1 MKRAAVWQC
10 VICAIGLIVFVSC
23 SRTESSGNSG
33 TSAGDSSGTVAAGIG
48 TTARAGQSNANA
60 PWYPSLAAFEHHDS
74 ARTHLFAE
82 ATFGGDFAGRNTV
95 GSVQG
100 PSSYPSGWNVTYL
113 DADNIFLYG
122 GGAGQEPSSIG
133 SYVAKIDPAT
143 LKPIWSRQLIDTQ
156 QNGEW
161 DYPGT
166 LAILEDGMLYVIYG
180 YHLSKLDPKSGA
192 VVATVTLPTGAA
204 APGDTAYNGFSASAD
219 GIIVGKSIYRQAGCT
234 IQGPQALLNC
244 PDPSSVPSSVLVTVD
259 PRTMTVLNTVTLPGE
274 VIGRATVG
282 RYQGK
287 EYVYL
292 FAESGFIRYAI
303 TPTGTLTLDP
313 SWTTGPLLTPGQTL
327 GWAAVVMGDWV
338 LSQCN
343 GLPASVPVSVYAV
356 NQGDASKRFTIQPF
370 ANDPIPLDVKAAY
383 RKQAPGGIAAV
394 SFVPSTL
401 SADPDTNLIYV
412 LDALPGKIA
421 GLRLTSSGLETA
433 WKVSQ
438 TTTEFIAIIGPRDR
452 RVIVTTAIPGAEIP
466 GNNKHDEVV
475 WRNAATGQELARS
488 ERLPAMTTATM
499 VQPSYSGS
507 VFYPGLE
514 GTLYKLLPAPQRR

>member
-10 VICAIGLIVFVSC
+10 ITCAIGLIVFVSC

-33 TSAGDSSGTVAAGIG
+33 TSATDD
-48 TTARAGQSNANA
+48 TTARPSQPSANP

-74 ARTHLFAE
+74 ARTHLFPE
-82 ATFGGDFAGRNTV
+82 ATFGGDFAGKNKV
-95 GSVQG
+95 GSVQA
-100 PSSYPSGWNVTYL
+100 PSSYPSGWNITYR

-122 GGAGQEPSSIG
+122 GGAGTESSSIG
-133 SYVAKIDPAT
+133 AYAAKIDPAT
-143 LKPIWSRQLIDTQ
+143 LKPVWYRQLINTQ

-166 LAILEDGMLYVIYG
+166 IAILNDGMLYVIYG
-180 YHLSKLDPKSGA
+180 YHLSKLDPKTGE
-192 VVATVTLPTGAA
+192 VVATVTLPTGDA
-204 APGDTAYNGFSASAD
+204 APGDTTYNGFSATAD
-219 GIIVGKSIYRQAGCT
+219 GVIVGKSFYRQAGCT
-234 IQGPQALLNC
+234 IQGPQALLKC

-259 PRTMTVLNTVTLPGE
+259 SKKMTVLNTVTLPGM

-282 RYQGK
+282 RHQGK

-292 FAESGFIRYAI
+292 LAQSGFIRYAI
-303 TPTGTLTLDP
+303 APTGALTLDP

-338 LSQCN
+338 IGQCN
-343 GLPASVPVSVYAV
+343 GLPASAPVTVYAV
-356 NQGDASKRFTIQPF
+356 NQGDSSKRFTIQPF

-383 RKQAPGGIAAV
+383 RKQGPGGTAAV

-401 SADPDTNLIYV
+401 SADPDTNLIYM

-421 GLRLTSSGLETA
+421 GLRLTPSGFQTA

-438 TTTEFIAIIGPRDR
+438 ATTEFIAIIGPQDR
-452 RVIVTTAIPGAEIP
+452 RVIVTTAIPGEEIP
-466 GNNKHDEVV
+466 GMNKHDEVV
-475 WRNAATGQELARS
+475 WRNAATGEELARS

-499 VQPSYSGS
+499 VQPGYSGN

-514 GTLYKLLPAPQRR
+514 GNLYKLLPAPKPR